1 MPEQSAFRRERR
13 GKRGEKGKN
22 KEKKSRQRERER
34 EREREVHTGELFNLP
49 ITENPGPSRRVLN
62 GLPTTAIYRRFYF
75 PWRTLSSIPLRSSLS
90 FGKKAIRRVRA
101 KRTAGFHECVAFSL
115 VLSLPF
121 VYGRTKLGITAARG
135 AGTILRQ
142 RVDDAPENE
151 IGGRK
156 EE

>member
-1 MPEQSAFRRERR
+1 MEKRVRTKRR
-13 GKRGEKGKN
+13 
-22 KEKKSRQRERER
+22 SRDKER
-34 EREREVHTGELFNLP
+34 EREREVHNRELFNLP

-101 KRTAGFHECVAFSL
+101 KETAGFHECVAFSL
-115 VLSLPF
+115 LLSLPF